1 MFSRDMLLIV
11 GTGEIVAMSFT
22 NGVFKVRYVADG
34 KNVETDQLLRL
45 ILHIPSASVCIFSIP
60 FSIHLL

>member
-34 KNVETDQLLRL
+34 KNVETDQLLKL
-45 ILHIPSASVCIFSIP
+45 TLHILASVSIFSIP

>member
-34 KNVETDQLLRL
+34 KNVETDQLLKL
-45 ILHIPSASVCIFSIP
+45 TLHILASVCIFSIP